1 MPRNPFKIVIT
12 GPPRS
17 GKSAL
22 ANLLCGND
30 TLKASEV
37 YRPTVVTRIID
48 VTDEIIGNIRLYDT
62 SGDQK
67 YRNLLPSLCEE
78 PDALIVM
85 WPSSDSGETSP
96 IQLEAFS
103 KPHNVSPDRCGLVFF
118 CPLKDHSNLY
128 DAPTIPAI
136 ATATFVFSLSKND
149 TFRVEIINW
158 IRKLHVYNGFCVI

>member
-22 ANLLCGND
+22 ANLLCGNY
-30 TLKASEV
+30 TLKESEV

-48 VTDEIIGNIRLYDT
+48 VTDEIIGTIRLYDT

-67 YRNLLPSLCEE
+67 YRNLLPSLCED
-78 PDALIVM
+78 PDGLIIL
-85 WPSSDSGETSP
+85 WPSSERGETP
-96 IQLEAFS
+96 PFQLEAFP

-118 CPLKDHSNLY
+118 CPSKDHSNLNV
-128 DAPTIPAI
+128 APTIPTV
-136 ATATFVFSLSKND
+136 ATATFVYSLSKND

-158 IRKLHVYNGFCVI
+158 LRKLHV